1 MTEPTNEKP
10 LGRAPR
16 VLLLYYSYT
25 GQSQKVLE
33 AAGEVFRE
41 RGYEVTKAPIEFTD
55 PRYAERFS
63 RFPMRKVWPEFLGM
77 LPAQTLQR
85 TGDIRT
91 PDAVRTGDYDLIC
104 IGSPTWWSTVSMPL
118 RSFLKS
124 HEARNLLDGKRFAV
138 FVVCRRKWRGNLTAV
153 RKLAEKKGGRYVD
166 GIHFTYPGG
175 ELPSILSLTSYLGSG
190 KYKDRYLGV
199 KLPPTNIS
207 DEQIEE
213 SRRFAGRIADKAFGK
228 HTQGK

>member
-1 MTEPTNEKP
+1 MAQSGDETPT
-10 LGRAPR
+10 RTPR

-25 GQSQKVLE
+25 GQSKKVLD
-33 AAGEVFRE
+33 AAGEVLRG
-41 RGYEVTKAPIEFTD
+41 RGYDVTEAPIEFTD

-77 LPAQTLQR
+77 LPAQTLQK

-104 IGSPTWWSTVSMPL
+104 IGSPTWWDTVSMPL
-118 RSFLKS
+118 RSFLTS
-124 HEARNLLDGKRFAV
+124 HEARNLLEDTPFAV
-138 FVVCRRKWRGNLTAV
+138 FVVCRAKWRKNLAGV

-175 ELPSILSLTSYLGSG
+175 QLPSMLSLTSYLGSG
-190 KYKDRYLGV
+190 EYKDRYLGV
-199 KLPPTNIS
+199 KLPPTNIN
-207 DEQIEE
+207 DQQLEE
-213 SRRFAGRIADKAFGK
+213 SRRFTARVADKVFGK
-228 HTQGK
+228 QPKAS

>member
-1 MTEPTNEKP
+1 MTEAEAGKP
-10 LGRAPR
+10 QGRSPQI
-16 VLLLYYSYT
+16 LLLYYSYT
-25 GQSQKVLE
+25 GQSQKVLQ

-41 RGYEVTKAPIEFTD
+41 RGYDVTEAAIEFTD

-63 RFPMRKVWPEFLGM
+63 RFPMRKVWPEFFGM

-104 IGSPTWWSTVSMPL
+104 IGSPTWWRTVSMPL
-118 RSFLKS
+118 RTFLKS
-124 HEARNLLDGKRFAV
+124 HEARNLLEGKRFAV
-138 FVVCRRKWRGNLTAV
+138 FAVCRRYWRENLTGV

-166 GIHFTYPGG
+166 GVHFTYPGG
-175 ELPSILSLTSYLGSG
+175 QLPSMLSLTSYLGSG
-190 KYKDRYLGV
+190 EYKDRYLGV

-207 DEQIEE
+207 AEQIEE
-213 SRRFAGRIADKAFGK
+213 SRRFAARVADKVFGRRK
-228 HTQGK
+228 G

>member
-1 MTEPTNEKP
+1 MTEPSTADSSKQP
-10 LGRAPR
+10 PR

-33 AAGEVFRE
+33 AAGEVFRQ
-41 RGYEVTKAPIEFTD
+41 RGCEVTAAPIEFTD

-63 RFPMRKVWPEFLGM
+63 RFPMRSVWPDFLGM

-91 PDAVRTGDYDLIC
+91 PDAVRVGDYDLIC
-104 IGSPTWWSTVSMPL
+104 IGSPTWWRTVSMPL

-138 FVVCRRKWRGNLTAV
+138 FVVCRKYWRENLAGV

-175 ELPSILSLTSYLGSG
+175 QLPSMLSLTSYLGSG
-190 KYKDRYLGV
+190 EYKDRYLGV
-199 KLPPTNIS
+199 RLPPTNIS
-207 DEQIEE
+207 DEQVEE
-213 SRRFAGRIADKAFGK
+213 SRRFAARIADKVFGK
-228 HTQGK
+228 RTA

>member
-1 MTEPTNEKP
+1 MTKATDEE
-10 LGRAPR
+10 LRERVPR

-25 GQSQKVLE
+25 GQSKKVLE
-33 AAGEVFRE
+33 AAGEVFRK
-41 RGYEVTKAPIEFTD
+41 RGYEVTEAPIEFTD

-63 RFPMRKVWPEFLGM
+63 RFPMRKVWPEFFGM

-91 PDAVRTGDYDLIC
+91 PDAVRTGEYDLIC
-104 IGSPTWWSTVSMPL
+104 IGSPTWWRTVSMPL

-124 HEARNLLDGKRFAV
+124 HEARNLLEGKHFAV
-138 FVVCRRKWRGNLTAV
+138 FAVCRRYWRENLTGV

-175 ELPSILSLTSYLGSG
+175 QLPSMLSLTSYLGSG
-190 KYKDRYLGV
+190 EYKARYLGV
-199 KLPPTNIS
+199 RLPPTNIN

-213 SRRFAGRIADKAFGK
+213 SRRFAARISDKVFGK
-228 HTQGK
+228 QPQQK

>member
-1 MTEPTNEKP
+1 MTEAADEKP
-10 LGRAPR
+10 PGPTPR

-41 RGYEVTKAPIEFTD
+41 RGYDVTTAPIEFTD
-55 PRYAERFS
+55 PRYSGRFS
-63 RFPMRKVWPEFLGM
+63 RFPMRKVWPEFMGM

-104 IGSPTWWSTVSMPL
+104 IGSPTWWDTVSMPL
-118 RSFLKS
+118 RTFLTS
-124 HEARNLLDGKRFAV
+124 HEARNLLEDIPFAV
-138 FVVCRRKWRGNLTAV
+138 FVVCRRKWRKNLAGV

-175 ELPSILSLTSYLGSG
+175 QLPSLLSLTSYLGSG
-190 KYKDRYLGV
+190 EYKDRYLGV

-207 DEQIEE
+207 DEQLEE
-213 SRRFAGRIADKAFGK
+213 SRRFASRIADKVFGK
-228 HTQGK
+228 RAKT